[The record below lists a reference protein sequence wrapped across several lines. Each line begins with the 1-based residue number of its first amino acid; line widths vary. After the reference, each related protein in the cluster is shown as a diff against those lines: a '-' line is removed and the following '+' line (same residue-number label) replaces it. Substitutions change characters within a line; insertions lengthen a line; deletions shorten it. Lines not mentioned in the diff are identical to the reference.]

1 MAWWFP
7 WVRIVP
13 EYQRAAVFR
22 LGRIRGFRGPGVIF
36 TSPLLERLVLVDRRV
51 VSVDV
56 PGQECISRDNVPLKV
71 TAVVYFRVQDPNRA
85 LCEVV
90 DYEEA
95 TLQVAQTTLRSVIGQ
110 STMDELLVER
120 LATAAKLQEILDQAT
135 EAWGVK
141 VTRVEI
147 KDLEV
152 PDTLKRAMARA
163 AEAER
168 ERRAMVIRAMGERE
182 AAEQWIVAAR
192 KLDMAPRGF
201 EMRFLQTLAYVAE
214 RGNTVVFAR
223 DGEGLPQAVA
233 AAAQVRTKTAR
244 EP

>member
-7 WVRIVP
+7 WVRVVP

-22 LGRIRGFRGPGVIF
+22 LGRIKGFRGPGIIF

-56 PGQECISRDNVPLKV
+56 PVQECISKDNVPLKV
-71 TAVVYFRVQDPNRA
+71 TAVVYFRVEDPNRA

-110 STMDELLVER
+110 STMDDVLVER
-120 LATAAKLQEILDQAT
+120 VAIAAKLQEILDQAT
-135 EAWGVK
+135 ESWGVK
-141 VTRVEI
+141 VSRVEI

-152 PDTLKRAMARA
+152 PDSLKRAMARA

-168 ERRAMVIRAMGERE
+168 ERRAMVIRAQGERE
-182 AAEQWIVAAR
+182 AAEQLVEAAR
-192 KLDMAPRGF
+192 TLDLAPHGF
-201 EMRFLQTLAYVAE
+201 EMRFLQTLTLVAE
-214 RGNTVVFAR
+214 RGNTVVFSREAP
-223 DGEGLPQAVA
+223 GLPQAIA
-233 AAAQVRTKTAR
+233 ATTRLR
-244 EP
+244 MPPP